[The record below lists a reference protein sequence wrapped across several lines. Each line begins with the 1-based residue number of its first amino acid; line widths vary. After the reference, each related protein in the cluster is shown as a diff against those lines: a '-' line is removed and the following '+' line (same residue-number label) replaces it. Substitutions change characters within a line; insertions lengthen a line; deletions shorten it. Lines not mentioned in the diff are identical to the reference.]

1 MGAEGRD
8 AGLGGYSR
16 PGQDHDVLRVSHYR
30 RIGGELSVRN
40 LFKAGAAVVIEKDA
54 VALH

>member
-8 AGLGGYSR
+8 TGLGGYSR